1 MQRMFL
7 VLAASAVA
15 LAGFTLGDLT
25 GAGVQASPADAK
37 PKRQCFRTERIQKW
51 ATDKDRLIYV
61 RLNTG
66 AVFEVTLANKCPGL
80 GMYQTIAFDTDFG
93 SEICQGQH
101 ATIITRSGAG
111 PLRCPVG
118 SIRALTAEEAAA
130 LPNAQ
135 RP

>member
-1 MQRMFL
+1 MKRMFL

-15 LAGFTLGDLT
+15 LAGF
-25 GAGVQASPADAK
+25 AAAHAQASPADDAK
-37 PKRQCFRTERIQKW
+37 PKRQCFRTERISKW

-66 AVFEVTLANKCPGL
+66 AVFQVALAHDCPGL

-93 SEICQGQH
+93 SEICEGQH

-111 PLRCPVG
+111 PLHCPVG

-130 LPNAQ
+130 LPDAQ

>member
-7 VLAASAVA
+7 VVAASAVA
-15 LAGFTLGDLT
+15 LAGFTMT
-25 GAGVQASPADAK
+25 HVQASPADDTK

-66 AVFEVTLANKCPGL
+66 KVFQVTLAHDCPGL

-93 SEICQGQH
+93 SEICEGQH

-111 PLRCPVG
+111 PLHCPVG
-118 SIRALTAEEAAA
+118 SIKALTPEEAAA
-130 LPNAQ
+130 LPDKQ

>member
-15 LAGFTLGDLT
+15 LAGFAATH
-25 GAGVQASPADAK
+25 VQASPADDAK
-37 PKRQCFRTERIQKW
+37 AKRQCFRTERIQKW

-61 RLNTG
+61 RINTG
-66 AVFEVTLANKCPGL
+66 AVFLVTLAHDCPGL

-93 SEICQGQH
+93 SEICEGQH

-111 PLRCPVG
+111 PLHCPVG
-118 SIRALTAEEAAA
+118 SIQALTAEQAAA
-130 LPNAQ
+130 LPDAQ

>member
-15 LAGFTLGDLT
+15 LAGLAMTE
-25 GAGVQASPADAK
+25 VQASPADAK
-37 PKRQCFRTERIQKW
+37 AKRQCFRTERIQKW
-51 ATDKDRLIYV
+51 ATDKDRLVYV

-66 AVFEVTLANKCPGL
+66 VVFEVTLANKCPGL
-80 GMYQTIAFDTDFG
+80 GMYQTLAFDTDFN

-118 SIRALTAEEAAA
+118 SLRALTAEEAAA
-130 LPNAQ
+130 LPDAH

>member
-15 LAGFTLGDLT
+15 LAGFP
-25 GAGVQASPADAK
+25 APRVQASPADDAK
-37 PKRQCFRTERIQKW
+37 AKRQCFRTERIVKW

-66 AVFEVTLANKCPGL
+66 AVFQVSLAHDCPGL
-80 GMYQTIAFDTDFG
+80 GMYQTIAFDTSFS
-93 SEICQGQH
+93 SEMCEGQH

-118 SIRALTAEEAAA
+118 AIQALTAEEAAA
-130 LPNAQ
+130 LPDAV

>member
-15 LAGFTLGDLT
+15 LTGFP
-25 GAGVQASPADAK
+25 AAQVQASPADDAK
-37 PKRQCFRTERIQKW
+37 ANRQCFRTERISKW

-66 AVFEVTLANKCPGL
+66 AVFQIALAYDCPGL
-80 GMYQTIAFDTDFG
+80 AMYKTIAFDTDFG
-93 SEICQGQH
+93 SQICEGQH

-118 SIRALTAEEAAA
+118 SIRALAAEEAAA
-130 LPNAQ
+130 LPDAQ

>member
-1 MQRMFL
+1 MFL

-15 LAGFTLGDLT
+15 LAGFAMTD
-25 GAGVQASPADAK
+25 VQASAADAK
-37 PKRQCFRTERIQKW
+37 SKRQCFRTERIQKW
-51 ATDKDRLIYV
+51 ATDKDRLVYV

-66 AVFEVTLANKCPGL
+66 AVFEVTVANKCPGL
-80 GMYQTIAFDTDFG
+80 GMYQTIAFATDF
-93 SEICQGQH
+93 SSQICEGQH
-101 ATIITRSGAG
+101 ATIITRTGAG

-130 LPNAQ
+130 LPDNM